1 MEKEEKTG
9 KEPKKVPTKSAIG
22 LIGGTAAI
30 IVGGFA
36 IAYIIFT
43 DKPQENS
50 QEPIQANYVVG
61 NVITNETLVNGNTIL
76 EQNELTNEITNT
88 MANEMETPEETE
100 KQEQTDTT
108 EKKEETKKEENKK
121 TEKKEETKKEP
132 VKQEPTKQETS
143 KQEET
148 PVKKEPTIVKTEE
161 EKQLTKSETKYGLT
175 TNTYT
180 VTTYNVYSDGS
191 KKEKNSQTKTEK
203 SGEFSATTAELL
215 PEARQLKS
223 QNASLINGVL
233 GYVNDYRAE
242 AKVEK
247 ITLDTKLTEAA
258 CAGAMEMAY
267 TKNMSHT
274 RPNGKS
280 CFTILKDMSIS
291 YMACGENIAMGQRS
305 AKAVATSWRNSEGHY
320 KNMIS
325 TAYGKI
331 GIGVMNYNG
340 TYCWCQLFTN

>member
-1 MEKEEKTG
+1 MEKETEKG
-9 KEPKKVPTKSAIG
+9 KEPKKVSTKLAIG
-22 LIGGTAAI
+22 LIGGTFVVIA
-30 IVGGFA
+30 GGFA
-36 IAYIIFT
+36 IAYTIFAS
-43 DKPQENS
+43 KPRENS
-50 QEPIQANYVVG
+50 QEPIQANYVVE
-61 NVITNETLVNGNTIL
+61 NAITNEILVNGNTIL
-76 EQNELTNEITNT
+76 EQNEVTNT
-88 MANEMETPEETE
+88 VENEMENPEETE
-100 KQEQTDTT
+100 EPEQQDTT
-108 EKKEETKKEENKK
+108 EKKEETKKEEN
-121 TEKKEETKKEP
+121 KKEETKKEP

-143 KQEET
+143 KKEET

-161 EKQLTKSETKYGLT
+161 EKKLTKSETKYGLT

-191 KKEKNSQTKTEK
+191 KTEKSSQTKTEK
-203 SGEFSATTAELL
+203 TGDFSATTAELL

-233 GYVNDYRAE
+233 GYVNDYRTE

-247 ITLDTKLTEAA
+247 ITLDAKLTEAA
-258 CAGAMEMAY
+258 CARAMEMAY
-267 TKNMSHT
+267 TKKMSHT
-274 RPNGKS
+274 RPSGKS
-280 CFTILKDMSIS
+280 CFTILNDMSIS

-331 GIGVMNYNG
+331 GIGVMNYEG
-340 TYCWCQLFTN
+340 TYYWCQLFTN